1 VSKITSSLI
10 LLFLAGPMTACGP
23 TGFEDAVH
31 REWRAVLELK
41 KEAQNAP
48 EAKRAAARQ
57 AWAMALSEFA
67 DRHPEHARARHAY
80 KELELDFARLLA
92 SRGRYEEAIRYYQT
106 VLQADPG
113 HEAARAEL
121 ELAERRQFVTAD
133 AVAALRRGMTRED
146 VSERIGIPA
155 PGWSR
160 RLERDGTT
168 IDSWYYPRS
177 DGGVAGVFFRNGE
190 LFAAE
195 FDRPMN
201 SGG

>member
-1 VSKITSSLI
+1 
-10 LLFLAGPMTACGP
+10 MTACGP
-23 TGFEDAVH
+23 AGFEDQIH

-41 KEAQNAP
+41 KKAESAP
-48 EAKRAAARQ
+48 EAERAIARQ
-57 AWAMALSEFA
+57 AWAAALFEFA
-67 DRHPEHARARHAY
+67 NRYPEHARAHDAY
-80 KELELDFARLLA
+80 KELELDFARLMA
-92 SRGRYEEAIRYYQT
+92 SRGRYEEAIRYYQA
-106 VLQADPG
+106 VLQEDAG
-113 HEAARAEL
+113 HEQARAEL
-121 ELAERRQFVTAD
+121 ALAERRRFVTAD
-133 AVAALRRGMTRED
+133 AVAALRRGMSKDD
-146 VSERIGIPA
+146 VSERIGVPA

-177 DGGVAGVFFRNGE
+177 DGGVAGVFFRNGA

>member
-1 VSKITSSLI
+1 
-10 LLFLAGPMTACGP
+10 MTACGP
-23 TGFEDAVH
+23 AGLEDDVH
-31 REWRAVLELK
+31 GEWRAVLELK
-41 KEAQNAP
+41 KEADNAP
-48 EAKRAAARQ
+48 EADRAAARQ
-57 AWAMALSEFA
+57 AWAAALLEFTN
-67 DRHPEHARARHAY
+67 RYPEHGRARQVY

-92 SRGRYEEAIRYYQT
+92 RRGRYEEAIRYYQA
-106 VLQADPG
+106 VLQDDPG
-113 HEAARAEL
+113 HEVARAEL
-121 ELAERRQFVTAD
+121 DLAERRRFVTAD
-133 AVAALRRGMTRED
+133 AVAALRRGMSKDD
-146 VSERIGIPA
+146 VSERIGVPA

>member
-1 VSKITSSLI
+1 VSKITFSLI
-10 LLFLAGPMTACGP
+10 LLLLAGSMTACGP
-23 TGFEDAVH
+23 AGFEDDVH

-41 KEAQNAP
+41 KQAESAP
-48 EAKRAAARQ
+48 DAERAVARQ
-57 AWAMALSEFA
+57 AWAAALLDFTN
-67 DRHPEHARARHAY
+67 RYPEHDRAQTSY
-80 KELELDFARLLA
+80 KELQLDFARLKA
-92 SRGRYEEAIRYYQT
+92 SRGRYDEAIRHYRA

-113 HEAARAEL
+113 HETAQAEL
-121 ELAERRQFVTAD
+121 DLAERRRFVTAD
-133 AVAALRRGMTRED
+133 AVAALRRGMTKDD
-146 VSERIGIPA
+146 VSERIGVPA

-168 IDSWYYPRS
+168 IDSWYYPRR